1 MKILRGLEHFS
12 YEGRLRDLELFPP
25 GEEKV
30 EGRSYRTFQCLRGPT
45 RNLESDFE
53 QGHVWWDKRE

>member
-12 YEGRLRDLELFPP
+12 YEGRLRDLELFPL

-30 EGRSYRTFQCLRGPT
+30 EGRSYRIFQCLRGPT
-45 RNLESDFE
+45 RNLERDFE
-53 QGHVWWDKRE
+53 QGHV